1 MDITFLLS
9 TFVPE
14 KELLIILVRSSVI
27 LFETDKGKSIVI
39 GKRNWQFKILKIIIP
54 LVIFQLY
61 TC

>member
-1 MDITFLLS
+1 MDITFVLS
-9 TFVPE
+9 TFVPG

-27 LFETDKGKSIVI
+27 LFETNKSK